1 MPKLP
6 LEDVPVA
13 QSRWKPGTPRN
24 EAKRKVASEDD
35 GIFGSGWSWSDIGHL
50 ALDIA
55 GFVPIVGDALDGVN
69 AVWYASQGRYLEAA
83 FSAIS
88 IIPGVGSFIGQAAKL
103 ALKGSEKGMGMLVKG
118 IGELG
123 GIDKVLSRITEI
135 AKKLGMDSKDLAKMQ
150 KALKEWYDK
159 LVAKVK
165 GEKPPAEKG
174 ASAEGGVT
182 VTRDGG
188 GQKPTDD
195 IGTTGSGTSATKRIP
210 NLSNISEKISNKQL
224 RHIKGRQEWVDR
236 GQGGY
241 LNNMDDAQS
250 VLSATHAGKVEF
262 LGTNTQGFPVVR
274 YNKVTGFNNN
284 PGAGFVDQPT
294 NVFIIKGTTKPSVVP
309 TNPSW
314 TAK

>member
-35 GIFGSGWSWSDIGHL
+35 GVFGSGWSWSDIGHL

-135 AKKLGMDSKDLAKMQ
+135 ARKLGMDPKDLAKMK
-150 KALKEWYDK
+150 KALKEWYDG
-159 LVAKVK
+159 LVKKIK
-165 GEKPPAEKG
+165 GEEPPAKSD
-174 ASAEGGVT
+174 ASGVDGVT
-182 VTRDGG
+182 VTKGG
-188 GQKPTDD
+188 GDRVNSEKKFWTDSITFQGNKVFQRND
-195 IGTTGSGTSATKRIP
+195 LIDPKLVDGRGR
-210 NLSNISEKISNKQL
+210 SNIERMQKGLAPIGPDGKPLNLHHMTQRQSGAIAEMTQSFHQQNSKIIHINPNSIPSGINRSEFNK
-224 RHIKGRQEWVDR
+224 W
-236 GQGGY
+236 
-241 LNNMDDAQS
+241 
-250 VLSATHAGKVEF
+250 
-262 LGTNTQGFPVVR
+262 R
-274 YNKVTGFNNN
+274 YNYWKMRANDF
-284 PGAGFVDQPT
+284 
-294 NVFIIKGTTKPSVVP
+294 
-309 TNPSW
+309 
-314 TAK
+314 